1 MNLTPEEALE
11 RYAANQ
17 HIPLVVAR
25 ARVQRWIDMC
35 TVQHSPII
43 DPIPRKGEK
52 PTVEEV
58 MMYIA
63 DIISKS
69 EDSDYDD
76 EQFTK
81 ILSIKP

>member
-1 MNLTPEEALE
+1 MNLTPEQALE
-11 RYAANQ
+11 RYANNE

-35 TVQHSPII
+35 MAQHHPAL

-58 MMYIA
+58 MQYLVDLLEESDDPDFASIF
-63 DIISKS
+63 
-69 EDSDYDD
+69 DS
-76 EQFTK
+76 
-81 ILSIKP
+81 P

>member
-1 MNLTPEEALE
+1 MNITPEEAFK

-35 TVQHSPII
+35 TAQRAPVIE
-43 DPIPRKGEK
+43 PIPRKGEK

-58 MMYIA
+58 MQYLV
-63 DIISKS
+63 DLL
-69 EDSDYDD
+69 EESDDPD
-76 EQFTK
+76 FA
-81 ILSIKP
+81 SIFDNP